1 MVLLIF
7 GTTCALSELFK
18 LFYPSARTTHIV
30 RGWQTHHNFANFH
43 SVAYLLG
50 ICIIPS
56 SKFL

>member
-18 LFYPSARTTHIV
+18 LFYPSALTTRIV

-56 SKFL
+56 RIFL